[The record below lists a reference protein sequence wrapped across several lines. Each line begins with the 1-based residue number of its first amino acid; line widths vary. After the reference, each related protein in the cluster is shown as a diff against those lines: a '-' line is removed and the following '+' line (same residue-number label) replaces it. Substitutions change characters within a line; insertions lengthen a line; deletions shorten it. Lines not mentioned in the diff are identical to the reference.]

1 MKRLFVV
8 RKYKNG
14 PVVPGYFFSDKMEA
28 KKYRDSLGEGHVV
41 SYGPD
46 HKKAQNNQQH
56 SGE

>member
-1 MKRLFVV
+1 MKRLFIV

-14 PVVPGYFFSDKMEA
+14 PAVPGLFFSDKMEA
-28 KKYRDSLGEGHVV
+28 KKARNELGDNAVV

-46 HKKAQNNQQH
+46 HKKSQPN

>member
-14 PVVPGYFFSDKMEA
+14 PVVPGFFFSDKMEA

-46 HKKAQNNQQH
+46 HKKAQPH

>member
-14 PVVPGYFFSDKMEA
+14 PVVPGLFFSDKMKA
-28 KKYRDSLGEGHVV
+28 KEYRNELGDNAVV

-46 HKKAQNNQQH
+46 HKKSQH
-56 SGE
+56 NSGE